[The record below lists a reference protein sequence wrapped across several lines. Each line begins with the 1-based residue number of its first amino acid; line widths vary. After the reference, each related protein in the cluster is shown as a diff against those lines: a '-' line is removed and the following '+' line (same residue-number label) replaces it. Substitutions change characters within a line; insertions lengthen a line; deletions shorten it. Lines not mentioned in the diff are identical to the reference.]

1 MNFEE
6 LGLPAPLIAGLA
18 AQGITAPTPV
28 QQRAI
33 PLLLEGKDA
42 LIQSETGTG
51 KTLAYLL
58 PFLARA
64 DPDGRLLV
72 LTPTREL
79 AMQVHRQVE
88 LLAKNAGLP
97 VKSVPVFAD
106 VSLANQVER
115 LKSKPRIVVGTATRM
130 LELIRKKKI
139 PAHLAKTVVLDEV
152 DKLLD
157 DANRADV
164 EAVLKCC
171 LRDIQVV
178 MASAS
183 VSREIQKRAAPLAK
197 EPVILRTAP
206 RFRIPETVEHIRVA
220 TGSRDKLDVLTDL
233 LRVLRPRRAIVFINT
248 PEEIS
253 RAADKLRRAGL
264 QAQSLSG
271 SQKKLERQR
280 ALTAFADGEAPLLIA
295 SDLAARGLHVEGVD
309 MIFHVTLP
317 ESPLDYLHRAG
328 RTGRGASG
336 LSVVLAKF
344 RERALTGQYER
355 ALDFQFI
362 DKQLDGDR
370 RRLLPVPAPAGK
382 ETSPRR

>member
-58 PFLARA
+58 PFLAREE
-64 DPDGRLLV
+64 PDGRLLV

-183 VSREIQKRAAPLAK
+183 VSREIQKRAAP
-197 EPVILRTAP
+197 
-206 RFRIPETVEHIRVA
+206 IPETVEHIRVA

-328 RTGRGASG
+328 RTGRGAAG

-382 ETSPRR
+382 ETPPRR

>member
-1 MNFEE
+1 
-6 LGLPAPLIAGLA
+6 
-18 AQGITAPTPV
+18 
-28 QQRAI
+28 
-33 PLLLEGKDA
+33 
-42 LIQSETGTG
+42 
-51 KTLAYLL
+51 
-58 PFLARA
+58 
-64 DPDGRLLV
+64 
-72 LTPTREL
+72 
-79 AMQVHRQVE
+79 
-88 LLAKNAGLP
+88 
-97 VKSVPVFAD
+97 
-106 VSLANQVER
+106 
-115 LKSKPRIVVGTATRM
+115 
-130 LELIRKKKI
+130 
-139 PAHLAKTVVLDEV
+139 
-152 DKLLD
+152 
-157 DANRADV
+157 
-164 EAVLKCC
+164 
-171 LRDIQVV
+171 

-280 ALTAFADGEAPLLIA
+280 ALTAFADGETPLLIA

>member
-183 VSREIQKRAAPLAK
+183 V
-197 EPVILRTAP
+197 
-206 RFRIPETVEHIRVA
+206 
-220 TGSRDKLDVLTDL
+220 
-233 LRVLRPRRAIVFINT
+233 
-248 PEEIS
+248 
-253 RAADKLRRAGL
+253 
-264 QAQSLSG
+264 
-271 SQKKLERQR
+271 
-280 ALTAFADGEAPLLIA
+280 
-295 SDLAARGLHVEGVD
+295 
-309 MIFHVTLP
+309 
-317 ESPLDYLHRAG
+317 
-328 RTGRGASG
+328 
-336 LSVVLAKF
+336 
-344 RERALTGQYER
+344 
-355 ALDFQFI
+355 
-362 DKQLDGDR
+362 
-370 RRLLPVPAPAGK
+370 
-382 ETSPRR
+382 

>member
-1 MNFEE
+1 
-6 LGLPAPLIAGLA
+6 
-18 AQGITAPTPV
+18 
-28 QQRAI
+28 
-33 PLLLEGKDA
+33 
-42 LIQSETGTG
+42 
-51 KTLAYLL
+51 
-58 PFLARA
+58 
-64 DPDGRLLV
+64 
-72 LTPTREL
+72 
-79 AMQVHRQVE
+79 MQVHRQVE

-206 RFRIPETVEHIRVA
+206 
-220 TGSRDKLDVLTDL
+220 GSG
-233 LRVLRPRRAIVFINT
+233 F
-248 PEEIS
+248 
-253 RAADKLRRAGL
+253 LRRWSISGWPPAAG
-264 QAQSLSG
+264 
-271 SQKKLERQR
+271 
-280 ALTAFADGEAPLLIA
+280 
-295 SDLAARGLHVEGVD
+295 
-309 MIFHVTLP
+309 
-317 ESPLDYLHRAG
+317 
-328 RTGRGASG
+328 
-336 LSVVLAKF
+336 
-344 RERALTGQYER
+344 
-355 ALDFQFI
+355 
-362 DKQLDGDR
+362 
-370 RRLLPVPAPAGK
+370 
-382 ETSPRR
+382 TSWTC